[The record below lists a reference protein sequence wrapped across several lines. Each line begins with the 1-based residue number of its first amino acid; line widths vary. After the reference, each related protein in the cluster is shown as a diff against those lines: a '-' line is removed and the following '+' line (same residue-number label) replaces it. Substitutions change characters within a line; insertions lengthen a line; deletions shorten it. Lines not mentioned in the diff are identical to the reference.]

1 MNATFKGNDRSSHI
15 SYRKDAHYQK
25 FTQYKTILHLSIITL
40 LNELSPL
47 VCAPHSSALNSHT
60 TTRLDDI
67 ILPSALVKNKDI
79 LNCFATQMTEVANT
93 ATTFLS

>member
-1 MNATFKGNDRSSHI
+1 MPPLKKMTDLVFFSIERMPTTKKSH
-15 SYRKDAHYQK
+15 K
-25 FTQYKTILHLSIITL
+25 TTILYLSITTL
-40 LNELSPL
+40 LNDLGPL
-47 VCAPHSSALNSHT
+47 VCAPRSSALNSHT